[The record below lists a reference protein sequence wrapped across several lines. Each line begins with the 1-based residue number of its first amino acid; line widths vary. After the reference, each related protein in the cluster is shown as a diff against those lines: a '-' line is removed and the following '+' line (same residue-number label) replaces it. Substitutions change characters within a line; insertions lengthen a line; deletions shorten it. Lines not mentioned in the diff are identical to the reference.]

1 MDGDSEPLATSV
13 EKVIKGRDCMMSG
26 FLFTMRPQL
35 LRAKQEIKL
44 LRTVLEDIRNLQKLA
59 LMSLNHEDK
68 YVAIQQLVGEE
79 SKTNQE
85 TVNQFNIASV

>member
-1 MDGDSEPLATSV
+1 MNG
-13 EKVIKGRDCMMSG
+13 G

-79 SKTNQE
+79 SKNNQE
-85 TVNQFNIASV
+85 TVHQFTIASV